1 MDLNGKIIEKFHTG
15 IDKGFVG
22 GKSMMKSNESLAMLM
37 EGEAVLTP
45 EQMDKFMRITL
56 PTMLGMNPTT
66 FGGGGGIEINMPLT
80 VEGGITSEALPD
92 FKLAMKEVAE
102 TVIGQ
107 VNKAMSQRGQIRNAK
122 AVSI

>member
-1 MDLNGKIIEKFHTG
+1 
-15 IDKGFVG
+15 
-22 GKSMMKSNESLAMLM
+22 
-37 EGEAVLTP
+37 
-45 EQMDKFMRITL
+45 
-56 PTMLGMNPTT
+56 
-66 FGGGGGIEINMPLT
+66 MPLT